1 MDVQTIGDLT
11 IPMMSTGLDS
21 GVKSMSTSPE
31 QQQQAPASS
40 KGGCPQYLSPGALPA
55 FRLGDILSD
64 VGSSSISSC
73 TDTEEDE
80 GISSMSISPM
90 SSVSRPDLLYV
101 AEAADKSL
109 SKGGLVLPC
118 SGMEEFQNSH
128 SVIIVT
134 PPSDE

>member
-31 QQQQAPASS
+31 QQQQQAPASS

-101 AEAADKSL
+101 ADKSL

-118 SGMEEFQNSH
+118 SGMEDEFQNSH